1 MKKYDAMPQWIA
13 RSTNLDHEMVVERI
27 LRHLHKVIRPVFLG
41 EFSIEA
47 GISLQ
52 KAEHYATFLEET
64 GQIRPA
70 TALEISKLGGDPGS
84 YVYVLIAPRELRLAH
99 IV

>member
-1 MKKYDAMPQWIA
+1 MKYDEMPRWIA
-13 RSTNLDHEMVVERI
+13 RSTNLDHEMVVEKI

-52 KAEHYATFLEET
+52 KAEHYAVYLQET
-64 GQIRPA
+64 GQIRAA
-70 TALEISKLGGDPGS
+70 TGSELLRIGAEPGS
-84 YVYVLIAPRELRLAH
+84 HVYVLIAPRDLKIAH
-99 IV
+99 GV